1 MRRGNLS
8 PMVTAL
14 VLFQVSLA
22 AGLIVVGGMV
32 EGYGYGLSL
41 GTRWP
46 YTRNILVLAVK
57 GDPEAWHRII
67 ATLLGLNAVAILALR
82 PSGAAWTGL
91 GLIVFTALLG
101 MATLYVLAGKAPSLL
116 QGLHGLLAY
125 STLFAYLLALRQGQ
139 PLGAYLATAIPM
151 HSFLLV
157 IFLGGMVTG
166 QRGFGKPIGSFTVPR
181 TAGQWVWVVH
191 GLAVLL
197 FLLTLAYETPVNN
210 VALLI
215 LLAQVGFGFLTF
227 QAVNARA
234 DRPGLLIPVHQL
246 LSVGIA
252 FALFFHLQVRV
263 PWLG

>member
-1 MRRGNLS
+1 MA
-8 PMVTAL
+8 TAL
-14 VLFQVSLA
+14 TLVQVVLA

-41 GTRWP
+41 GTNWP
-46 YTRNILVLAVK
+46 YTRNIATLALR
-57 GDPEAWHRII
+57 GDPEAWHRIV
-67 ATLLGLNAVAILALR
+67 ATLLGLNALALLALDH
-82 PSGAAWTGL
+82 GGLQWTGL

-101 MATLYVLAGKAPSLL
+101 MATLFVLAGKAPSWL

-125 STLFAYLLALRQGQ
+125 STLFTYLLALTNGPSLGFYLKTGI
-139 PLGAYLATAIPM
+139 PL
-151 HSFLLV
+151 HSFFLV
-157 IFLGGMVTG
+157 IFMGGMVTG
-166 QRGFGKPIGSFTVPR
+166 QRGFARAIGSFTLPR
-181 TAGQWVWVVH
+181 TLSQWVWLVH

-197 FLLTLAYETPVNN
+197 FLLTLAYETPLNN
-210 VALLI
+210 VALLL

-234 DRPGLLIPVHQL
+234 DRPGVLVPVHQL

-252 FALFFHLQVRV
+252 FALFYHLQVRV

>member
-1 MRRGNLS
+1 MAYGLI
-8 PMVTAL
+8 L
-14 VLFQVSLA
+14 VQVVLA

-46 YTRNILVLAVK
+46 YTRNIVALAFG

-67 ATLLGLNAVAILALR
+67 ATLLGLNALAILALR
-82 PSGAAWTGL
+82 PGGLAWTGL

-101 MATLYVLAGKAPSLL
+101 MATLFVLAGKAPSPL

-125 STLFAYLLALRQGQ
+125 STLFTYLLMLTHGPGLGFYLETGI
-139 PLGAYLATAIPM
+139 PL

-157 IFLGGMVTG
+157 IFMGGMVTG
-166 QRGFGKPIGSFTVPR
+166 QRGFGKAIGVFTWPR
-181 TAGQWVWVVH
+181 SLAQWVWVVH

-197 FLLTLAYETPVNN
+197 FLLTLAYETPTNN
-210 VALLI
+210 VALLF
-215 LLAQVGFGFLTF
+215 LLAQVGLGFLTF
-227 QAVNARA
+227 QAINASA
-234 DRPGLLIPVHQL
+234 ERPGVLVPFHQL
-246 LSVGIA
+246 FSVGIA
-252 FALFFHLQVRV
+252 IALFYHLQVPV

>member
-1 MRRGNLS
+1 MANGLI
-8 PMVTAL
+8 L
-14 VLFQVSLA
+14 VQLILA

-46 YTRNILVLAVK
+46 YTRNIMVLAFR

-67 ATLLGLNAVAILALR
+67 ATLLGLDALAIVALR
-82 PSGAAWTGL
+82 PGGLAWTGL

-101 MATLYVLAGKAPSLL
+101 MATLFVLAGKAPSPL

-125 STLFAYLLALRQGQ
+125 STLFTYLLLLTRGPNLGFFLETGI
-139 PLGAYLATAIPM
+139 PL

-166 QRGFGKPIGSFTVPR
+166 QRGFGKAIGVFTWPR
-181 TAGQWVWVVH
+181 SLAQWVWVIH

-197 FLLTLAYETPVNN
+197 FLLTLAYEMPTNN
-210 VALLI
+210 VALLF
-215 LLAQVGFGFLTF
+215 LLAQIGLGFLTF
-227 QAVNARA
+227 QAINASSQ
-234 DRPGLLIPVHQL
+234 RPGFLVPLHQL
-246 LSVGIA
+246 FSVGIA
-252 FALFFHLQVRV
+252 IALFYRLQVVV

>member
-1 MRRGNLS
+1 MEQ
-8 PMVTAL
+8 AL
-14 VLFQVSLA
+14 TLAQAVLA
-22 AGLIVVGGMV
+22 AGLIVVGGIV

-41 GTRWP
+41 GTNWP
-46 YTRNILVLAVK
+46 YTRNIAVLAGR

-67 ATLLGLNAVAILALR
+67 ATLLGLNALVLVALHRGGLQ
-82 PSGAAWTGL
+82 WTGL

-101 MATLYVLAGKAPSLL
+101 MATLFVLAGKAPSWL

-125 STLFAYLLALRQGQ
+125 STLFTYLLALSHGPSLGTYLETTI
-139 PLGAYLATAIPM
+139 PL

-157 IFLGGMVTG
+157 IFMGGVVTG
-166 QRGFGKPIGSFTVPR
+166 QRGFARAIGSFTVPR
-181 TAGQWVWVVH
+181 TLSQWVWVVH

-197 FLLTLAYETPVNN
+197 FLLTLAYETPANN
-210 VALLI
+210 VALLF
-215 LLAQVGFGFLTF
+215 LLAQVGLGFLTF

-234 DRPGLLIPVHQL
+234 RRPGVLVPFHQL

-252 FALFFHLQVRV
+252 LALFYHLQVRV

>member
-1 MRRGNLS
+1 
-8 PMVTAL
+8 MVYAL
-14 VLFQVSLA
+14 TLTQVVLA

-46 YTRNILVLAVK
+46 YTRNILALALE

-67 ATLLGLNAVAILALR
+67 ATLLGLNALVILALR
-82 PSGAAWTGL
+82 PSAPAWVGL
-91 GLIVFTALLG
+91 ALIVFTALLG
-101 MATLYVLAGKAPSLL
+101 MATLFVLAGKAPSWL

-125 STLFAYLLALRQGQ
+125 STLFAYLLALTHG
-139 PLGAYLATAIPM
+139 PDLGLYLKTAIPM

-157 IFLGGMVTG
+157 IFVGGMVTG
-166 QRGFGKPIGSFTVPR
+166 QRGFAKPIGSFTWPR
-181 TAGQWVWVVH
+181 SAGQWVWVVH

-197 FLLTLAYETPVNN
+197 FVLTLAYETPRDN
-210 VALLI
+210 VALL
-215 LLAQVGFGFLTF
+215 LLLGQVGFGFLTF

-234 DRPGLLIPVHQL
+234 DRPGVLVPVHQL

-252 FALFFHLQVRV
+252 FALYYHLQVRV